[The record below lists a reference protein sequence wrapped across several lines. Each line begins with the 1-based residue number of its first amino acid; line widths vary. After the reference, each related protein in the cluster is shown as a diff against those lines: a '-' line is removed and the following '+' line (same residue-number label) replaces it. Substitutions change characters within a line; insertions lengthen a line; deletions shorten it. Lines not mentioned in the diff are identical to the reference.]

1 MEQMGND
8 LYAPTRAAED
18 SFCRDHPAH
27 HAPLPR
33 APAQSGRL
41 SSWLMLGLFWLPV
54 GMAVTPGNQPRSL
67 YHWTLALALFLPGLV
82 VLCRRRGELARRWLS
97 CPPLQLCLMLLA
109 WASATLFWATGPQ
122 LVERLKAPI
131 FVVLYLSAWLA
142 WSLQRSRAQVQLLL
156 WWTAI
161 ALSVAALMAMIVFPW
176 RDIMWHHRMIGL
188 ALLDGPNLSAYV
200 MACAFLWLTQLVP
213 PAGGPRRHLG
223 WAAMLV
229 LLVFV
234 GWTGSRGSWAALF
247 ACLVGMML
255 WRRDRLSRGL
265 ALGAM
270 VVVLLVFAVMPS
282 ELMHRGLSYRP
293 QIFRQAVAFI
303 EARPWTGLGL
313 GSDYRVIAGSQVLTH
328 SHNIFTNV
336 AIEIGLPGLLLWL
349 LLWAWMGWQGWRHR
363 EQPLGAIVLVTW
375 IFASVALQVDG
386 PSFLQ
391 SPRPEWLVT
400 WLPLAIALQLWLA
413 ADGKGGQ
420 QGGEDAGLDG
430 RQSAAAMPR
439 TH

>member
-1 MEQMGND
+1 MEQMGD
-8 LYAPTRAAED
+8 DFSAPAHPAED
-18 SFCRDHPAH
+18 SFRPHDSAQEV
-27 HAPLPR
+27 PLRRPVIEK
-33 APAQSGRL
+33 GLL
-41 SSWLMLGLFWLPV
+41 SSWLALGLFWLPV
-54 GMAVTPGNQPRSL
+54 GMAVTPGSQPRSL
-67 YHWTLALALFLPGLV
+67 YHWTLALTLFLPGLV
-82 VLCRRRGELARRWLS
+82 VLCRRRGELARRWLTS
-97 CPPLQLCLMLLA
+97 PPLQLCLLLLA
-109 WASATLFWATGPQ
+109 WASVTLFWATGPQ

-131 FVVLYLSAWLA
+131 FVVLYISAWLA
-142 WSLQRSRAQVQLLL
+142 WSRQRSRGQVQSLL
-156 WWTAI
+156 WWIAI
-161 ALSVAALMAMIVFPW
+161 ALSMAALVAMIAFPW
-176 RDIMWHHRMIGL
+176 RHIVWHHRMIGL

-213 PAGGPRRHLG
+213 PAGLRRHLG

-234 GWTGSRGSWAALF
+234 GWTGSRGSWVALF

-265 ALGAM
+265 AWGA
-270 VVVLLVFAVMPS
+270 VAVVLLVLVLMPS

-313 GSDYRVIAGSQVLTH
+313 GSDYRVIAGPQVLTH

-336 AIEIGLPGLLLWL
+336 AIEIGLPGLLLWA
-349 LLWAWMGWQGWRHR
+349 LLWVSMGWQGWRHR
-363 EQPLGAIVLVTW
+363 GQPLGAIVLVTW

-413 ADGKGGQ
+413 ADGKGGWR
-420 QGGEDAGLDG
+420 GGEDAGLVG
-430 RQSAAAMPR
+430 RPTVAAMPR
-439 TH
+439 ID

>member
-1 MEQMGND
+1 MAQMGND
-8 LYAPTRAAED
+8 FSAPAKTAED
-18 SFCRDHPAH
+18 PY
-27 HAPLPR
+27 LR
-33 APAQSGRL
+33 AGDSAQGTLARRPNVRGGLWSSCLL

-54 GMAVTPGNQPRSL
+54 GMAVTPGSHPRSL
-67 YHWTLALALFLPGLV
+67 YHWTLALVLFLPGLV

-97 CPPLQLCLMLLA
+97 CPPLQLCLLLLV
-109 WASATLFWATGPQ
+109 WASVTLCWASGPQ
-122 LVERLKAPI
+122 LVERVKAPI

-142 WSLQRSRAQVQLLL
+142 WSLQHSRGQVQSLL

-161 ALSVAALMAMIVFPW
+161 ALSAAALVAMIVFPW
-176 RDIMWHHRMIGL
+176 RNVVWHHRMIGL

-213 PAGGPRRHLG
+213 PAGPRRYLG

-265 ALGAM
+265 AWGAM
-270 VVVLLVFAVMPS
+270 AVVVLVLAAMPS

-293 QIFRQAVAFI
+293 QIFHQAMAFI

-349 LLWAWMGWQGWRHR
+349 LLWMWMGWQGWRHR
-363 EQPLGAIVLVTW
+363 GQPLGAIVLVTW

-391 SPRPEWLVT
+391 SPRPEWLMT
-400 WLPLAIALQLWLA
+400 WLPLAIALQLRL
-413 ADGKGGQ
+413 
-420 QGGEDAGLDG
+420 
-430 RQSAAAMPR
+430 SA
-439 TH
+439 